1 MDEQRSFLGRGW
13 AFPPSFDRIS
23 MSVNMVSELEDIIQS
38 MRIILGTIPGERV
51 MQPTFG
57 CQLRR
62 MVFERVDTAFI
73 NELNDIIRMALL
85 SFEPRVKFLAAEVLE
100 ENTLEGKVVVD
111 ISFSVIITNTRH
123 NIVYPFYFLEGTN
136 ISE

>member
-1 MDEQRSFLGRGW
+1 MEEQRSFLGRGW
-13 AFPPSFDRIS
+13 AFPPAFDRIS
-23 MSVNMVSELEDIIQS
+23 MSVTMVSELEDIMQS
-38 MRIILGTIPGERV
+38 IRIILGTIPGERV

-73 NELNDIIRMALL
+73 NELNDIVRMALL
-85 SFEPRVKFLAAEVLE
+85 NFEPRVKFLGAAVLE
-100 ENTLEGKVVVD
+100 EDALEGRVVVD
-111 ISFSVIITNTRH
+111 ISFSLIITNTRH